1 MQKDEVITIT
11 AGQVRLEG
19 SIIIPSDALGLVI
32 FAHGTGSGRYSP
44 RNRFVA
50 NELNQNKIA
59 TLLIDLLTPD
69 EEIIDDQTR
78 ELRFNI
84 PLLAE
89 RLLAFH
95 KYCQQQ
101 TTTKHLKVGYF
112 GASTGGAAA
121 LIAAAQE
128 PDNIA
133 AVVSRGGRPDLA
145 ENFLSKVLAPT
156 LLIVGGND
164 SQVLQL
170 NEFALNL
177 LNNKSKLEVV
187 LNATHLFEEL
197 GALEEVA
204 KLATNWFS
212 KYFTESV

>member
-19 SIIIPSDALGLVI
+19 SIIIPQDALGLVI

-89 RLLAFH
+89 RLLAFSR
-95 KYCQQQ
+95 YCQQQ
-101 TTTKHLKVGYF
+101 TATKHLKLGYF

-170 NEFALNL
+170 NEFAMNL
-177 LNNKSKLEVV
+177 LNNKSKLEII

-197 GALEEVA
+197 GALEQVA
-204 KLATNWFS
+204 KLATDWFS
-212 KYFTESV
+212 KYFTETL